1 MKAAPGSPRQGQR
14 PSRALVPASLLLVAL
29 AACEATKSE
38 NPLSPSVA
46 GPIAGV
52 DISAPRM
59 IEPAQGAKYRESQQP
74 IRLMIENAAS
84 TGVRPLYYTF
94 EVASDSAFETKMFAR
109 SQVPPGGD
117 GRTAVQIDRLELGRA
132 YYWRARAEDGANSG
146 PYVSAQFEVLPRP
159 SLGAPRPISPVNNER
174 TATRQPTLSAGR
186 PDRNAAVGS
195 LVYEFHVATDS
206 AFSQIVATNITDE
219 TGDST
224 RFTTPAPYAPDR
236 QHYWRVR
243 AADAETQGPWSEVQG
258 FITPAAGP
266 APGPGPGPAP
276 GAPCRSSNP
285 EAVVVCERNKFG
297 FMSHDQMF
305 EFIRNVARSLNAS
318 GISGGPYGI
327 LRKASG
333 ANCRGYSCDIICAGS
348 GGSQRQYDVLGD
360 IDGAQTPGWS
370 GPLGTIRVDVC
381 EVQ

>member
-1 MKAAPGSPRQGQR
+1 MERQTLRRAAP
-14 PSRALVPASLLLVAL
+14 VPAVLLLTAL

-52 DISAPRM
+52 EITAPRM
-59 IEPAQGAKYRESQQP
+59 VEPAQGAKYKESQQP
-74 IRLMIENAAS
+74 IRLLIENAHS
-84 TGVRPLYYTF
+84 SGVRPLYYSF
-94 EVASDSAFETKMFAR
+94 EVASDSEFQSKMFAR

-117 GRTAVQIDRLELGRA
+117 GRTTVALDRLELGRS
-132 YYWRARAEDGANSG
+132 YYWRARAEDGANTG
-146 PYVSAQFEVLPRP
+146 PYVTAQFEVLPRP
-159 SLGAPRPISPVNNER
+159 TLGPPRLISPINNER

-206 AFSQIVATNITDE
+206 AFSQIVATNLTDE

-224 RFTTPAPYAPDR
+224 RFTTPTPYAPDR

-243 AADAETQGPWSEVQG
+243 AADAETQGPWSETQG
-258 FITPAAGP
+258 FITAAAAGP

-276 GAPCRSSNP
+276 GAPCISGNP

-297 FMSHDQMF
+297 HMSHDQMAV
-305 EFIRNVARSLNAS
+305 FIRNVARSLNAS
-318 GISGGPYGI
+318 GISGGPFGI

-333 ANCRGYSCDIICAGS
+333 ANCGGFSCDIICAGQ
-348 GGSQRQYDVLGD
+348 GGGQRQYDVLGD
-360 IDGAQTPGWS
+360 IDGAQSPGWS

-381 EVQ
+381 EIQ